1 MQTSSSVSIGWK
13 IVLLMGIY
21 LIVISLVQIF
31 SAEAMFSGEFEAFTG
46 DSWSDYVAN
55 SAKPAELFL
64 INQRIIGASM
74 FIIGL
79 LAALIAWKSY
89 SRAEKWSWYALL
101 MAGVLG
107 WGTMLTYYIVISYL
121 VSTTLVLWIIGVG
134 LFVVGLALPA
144 KAILGGKSAKE

>member
-13 IVLLMGIY
+13 VMLAMGICV
-21 LIVISLVQIF
+21 IVISLIQIF
-31 SAEAMFSGEFEAFTG
+31 SAEAMFSGEFEAFTA

-64 INQRIIGASM
+64 INQRIIGAAM

-79 LAALIAWKSY
+79 LAVLIAWKSY

-101 MAGVLG
+101 VTGVLG
-107 WGTMLTYYIVISYL
+107 WGTLLTYYIVISYL
-121 VSTTLVLWIIGVG
+121 VSTTLVMVIIGLG
-134 LFVVGLALPA
+134 LFVVGITLPA
-144 KAILGGKSAKE
+144 KAILGGKSSKG

>member
-1 MQTSSSVSIGWK
+1 M
-13 IVLLMGIY
+13 
-21 LIVISLVQIF
+21 IVISLVQIF
-31 SAEAMFSGEFEAFTG
+31 SAEAMFSSEFEAFTA

-89 SRAEKWSWYALL
+89 SRGEKWSWYGFLVI
-101 MAGVLG
+101 GVLG
-107 WGTMLTYYIVISYL
+107 WGTMLTYYVVIDYL
-121 VSTTLVLWIIGVG
+121 VAATLVLWIIGLG
-134 LFVVGLALPA
+134 LFVVGITVPA
-144 KAILGGKSAKE
+144 KAVLSGKSSKG